1 MLLMDQPTEPPDDV
15 PFAILLQRARNG
27 SIEDIEQLLARTEE
41 RLRRVV
47 DTRLGARLRASL
59 RCSDVLQN
67 SYLAMLDA
75 LPRFSG
81 TTEDDFV
88 QWVARIIENDI
99 RRQHR
104 WFRAKKR
111 AAPSRTSQ
119 RNLLAEILMPT
130 TPTPSQ
136 EFASREEQA
145 QLLAALKRLEPDHAK
160 VLELTAFEDLSHREV
175 AERMGRTEGACRMLL
190 MRARAAL
197 ALELGQDDDPA
208 Q

>member
-1 MLLMDQPTEPPDDV
+1 MDRPTEPPDV
-15 PFAILLQRARNG
+15 PFATLLQQARSG
-27 SIEDIEQLLARTEE
+27 GIDAIEQLLARTQV
-41 RLRRVV
+41 RLQRVV

-59 RCSDVLQN
+59 RQSDVLQN

-75 LPRFSG
+75 LPRFTG

-88 QWVARIIENDI
+88 MWVARIIENDI
-99 RRQHR
+99 HRKHR

-119 RNLLAEILMPT
+119 RNLLLGILMPP

-136 EFASREEQA
+136 EFASREEQT

-160 VLELTAFEDLSHREV
+160 VLELTAFENLSHREV
-175 AERMGRTEGACRMLL
+175 AERMGRSEGACRMLL
-190 MRARAAL
+190 LRARAAL
-197 ALELGQDDDPA
+197 ALELEQDDDPPRE
-208 Q
+208 

>member
-1 MLLMDQPTEPPDDV
+1 MDLPTKPPDDI
-15 PFAILLQRARNG
+15 PFASLLQQARNG
-27 SIEDIEQLLARTEE
+27 DGEAIRQLLTRTQAR
-41 RLRRVV
+41 LQRVV

-59 RCSDVLQN
+59 RRSDVMQN
-67 SYLAMLDA
+67 SYLAMIDA
-75 LPRFSG
+75 LPRFPG

-99 RRQHR
+99 HRQHR

-119 RNLLAEILMPT
+119 RNLLLEVLMPP

-145 QLLAALKRLEPDHAK
+145 QLLAAMKRLEPDHAK
-160 VLELTAFEDLSHREV
+160 VLELTAFENLSHREV

-197 ALELGQDDDPA
+197 ALELEQDGGPPR
-208 Q
+208 

>member
-1 MLLMDQPTEPPDDV
+1 MHLTTEPPDDP
-15 PFAILLQRARNG
+15 PFATLLQQARSG
-27 SIEDIEQLLARTEE
+27 DEEAIRQLLARTQA
-41 RLRRVV
+41 RLQRVV

-59 RCSDVLQN
+59 RHSDVLQN

-75 LPRFSG
+75 LPRFPG

-99 RRQHR
+99 HRQHR

-119 RNLLAEILMPT
+119 RNLLFDILMPP

-160 VLELTAFEDLSHREV
+160 VLELTAFENLSHREV
-175 AERMGRTEGACRMLL
+175 AERMGRSEGACRMLL
-190 MRARAAL
+190 LRARAAL
-197 ALELGQDDDPA
+197 ALELEQGDDPPRE
-208 Q
+208 

>member
-1 MLLMDQPTEPPDDV
+1 MDQPIEPPEDV
-15 PFAILLQRARNG
+15 PFAALLQQARNG
-27 SIEDIEQLLARTEE
+27 GIDAIERVLARTED

-47 DTRLGARLRASL
+47 DARLGARLRSSL
-59 RCSDVLQN
+59 RRSDVLQN

-75 LPRFSG
+75 LPRFPG

-99 RRQHR
+99 HRQHR
-104 WFRAKKR
+104 WFGAKKR

-119 RNLLAEILMPT
+119 RNLLLGILMPP

-160 VLELTAFEDLSHREV
+160 VLELTAFENLSHREV

-190 MRARAAL
+190 LRARAAL
-197 ALELGQDDDPA
+197 ALELENDDEPPRR
-208 Q
+208 